1 MIIKIDG
8 YGSHNHQLLK
18 TKEEQSPL
26 REEKNVKSEMS
37 SFKEKI
43 SCEHIIWLQKS
54 FIPLDI
60 LLSIPLFVKEA
71 EFMTQVI

>member
-1 MIIKIDG
+1 
-8 YGSHNHQLLK
+8 
-18 TKEEQSPL
+18 
-26 REEKNVKSEMS
+26 MS